1 MRDLDVGPKTVRKP
15 LSFLKDSSNLRD
27 DLGDEQELLLL
38 GESLRVRQL
47 QPVLA
52 LADGTVIAG
61 FRRIAAARLVGLES
75 LLVTIYDSPL
85 SPEELKTIQFTENF
99 HRLGMNGYAIWK
111 CLDDM
116 LKANPGWGPKEL
128 CNCLKMHPSA
138 VTKYLSPS
146 KCIPAWQEA
155 LRHEEVCIADCY
167 PASQLPES
175 EQVRLLEM
183 KRSGANR
190 DTLARAV
197 RKSKSSSNRSVVR
210 SSRVTI
216 PLSSGSRVMFSG
228 RNHSLP
234 ELVDVLNEC
243 LAVVRDGIKRRL
255 DVKLFQDALKL
266 ESASVPGAEHASA

>member
-1 MRDLDVGPKTVRKP
+1 M
-15 LSFLKDSSNLRD
+15 
-27 DLGDEQELLLL
+27 
-38 GESLRVRQL
+38 
-47 QPVLA
+47 
-52 LADGTVIAG
+52 
-61 FRRIAAARLVGLES
+61 
-75 LLVTIYDSPL
+75 TIYDSPL
-85 SPEELKTIQFTENF
+85 NPEELKTIQFTENF

-116 LKANPGWGPKEL
+116 LKANPDWGPKEL

-155 LRHEEVCIADCY
+155 LRNEEVCIADCY

-175 EQVRLLEM
+175 EQLRLLEL

-190 DTLARAV
+190 DALTRAV
-197 RKSKSSSNRSVVR
+197 RKTKSSSKPSVAR

-216 PLSSGSRVMFSG
+216 PLASGATVVISG
-228 RNHSLP
+228 RNHSLQ
-234 ELVDVLNEC
+234 EVVDTLNEC
-243 LAVVRDGIKRRL
+243 LVVARDGIKRRL

-266 ESASVPGAEHASA
+266 ERVPVAGAEHASV